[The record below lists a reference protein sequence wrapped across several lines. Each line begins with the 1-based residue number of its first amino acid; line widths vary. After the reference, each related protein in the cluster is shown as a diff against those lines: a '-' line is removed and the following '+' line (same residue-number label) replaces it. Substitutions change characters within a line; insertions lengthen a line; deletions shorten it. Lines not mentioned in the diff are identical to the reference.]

1 MTNATINNAIRDC
14 RNILIKEMQAEL
26 ERRKEPIT
34 TDIHL
39 GPTVTIRTIC
49 LYGGRPLV
57 QYTDPY
63 GEDADDIELFT
74 LDEIIIII
82 DAL

>member
-1 MTNATINNAIRDC
+1 MTNVTINNAIQDC
-14 RNILIKEMQAEL
+14 RNVLIKELQVEL
-26 ERRKEPIT
+26 ERRKEPVT

-39 GPTVTIRTIC
+39 GPAVTIKTIC

-57 QYTDPY
+57 QYTDTY

-74 LDEIIIII
+74 LDEIINII

>member
-1 MTNATINNAIRDC
+1 MTNVTINNAIQDC
-14 RNILIKEMQAEL
+14 RNILIKEVQAEL
-26 ERRKEPIT
+26 ERRKEPVT

-39 GPTVTIRTIC
+39 GPDVTIKTIC

-57 QYTDPY
+57 QYTDSY

-74 LDEIIIII
+74 LGEIINII

>member
-1 MTNATINNAIRDC
+1 MTNVTINNAIQNC
-14 RNILIKEMQAEL
+14 RNILIREVLTEL
-26 ERRKEPIT
+26 ERRKEPVT

-39 GPTVTIRTIC
+39 GLDVTIKAIC

-57 QYTDPY
+57 QYADTY

-74 LDEIIIII
+74 LDEIINII
-82 DAL
+82 DAI